1 MHDTRFEDL
10 PSAGRELASHLREY
24 AAQPHTVVLAIVRG
38 GVPVA
43 AEVARAL
50 SLPLDIIL
58 LRKLM
63 APHGP
68 TDVLTA
74 SWVAGTF
81 VIDPRVS
88 AAAAAADGGSAF
100 LAEALESFAER
111 NTLCRGA
118 QPPHILQGKRVLLVD
133 NGARTGGTMRLA
145 ARALRTLD
153 PDRIIAAVPVASV
166 ASRALLHA
174 AGDEVVCPF
183 WLERFGNVGMS
194 YDRYAVPGV
203 EQIYDLVA
211 RGR

>member
-10 PSAGRELASHLREY
+10 PSAGRELASHLRDY
-24 AAQPHTVVLAIVRG
+24 AVQPHTVVLAIVRG
-38 GVPVA
+38 GVAVA

-50 SLPLDIIL
+50 SLPLDVIL

-88 AAAAAADGGSAF
+88 DAAAAVDGGAAF
-100 LAEALESFAER
+100 LAEALESFAAR

-118 QPPHILQGKRVLLVD
+118 QEPRPLQGNTIFLVD

-166 ASRALLHA
+166 ASRPLLHA
-174 AGDEVVCPF
+174 AADEVVCPV
-183 WLERFGNVGMS
+183 WLDRLGHVGMS
-194 YDRYAVPGV
+194 YDRYAVPGF